1 MGGKH
6 APTTDAA
13 PSLSALP
20 TAMNQGKGP
29 NKEDPYYSPKC
40 RLRRSDPSADQLI
53 QFVRGNQGLQRES
66 TEMRL
71 LRRAPL
77 PGIGQSLT
85 PRSNVLN
92 PTNPIN
98 SVVTAPQQPN
108 HRDQNEFNNYRFSKD
123 DNLERVGISSDDS
136 DSDCD
141 LSVTYGTRMMRA
153 TSPPRSTITL
163 NPVGLKLSNSTSY
176 LVPKKQT
183 VKPQRKNKQPMYKL
197 NAKNKRFESVQRRA
211 TADVRYLPPI
221 RRGDI
226 PDRPSAPRPNR
237 TPPLVDSDD
246 DYYGSTIAEE
256 PIDYIDQD

>member
-13 PSLSALP
+13 PSSALP
-20 TAMNQGKGP
+20 SAMNQGKGT
-29 NKEDPYYSPKC
+29 KDDPYYSPKC
-40 RLRRSDPSADQLI
+40 RLRRSDPSADQLV
-53 QFVRGNQGLQRES
+53 QFLRGNQGLQRET

-85 PRSNVLN
+85 PRSNAL
-92 PTNPIN
+92 NPIN
-98 SVVTAPQQPN
+98 PVNSPITIPQQF
-108 HRDQNEFNNYRFSKD
+108 HHDENEFNEFRFSKD
-123 DNLERVGISSDDS
+123 DNLERVGVSSDES
-136 DSDCD
+136 DSEYD
-141 LSVTYGTRMMRA
+141 LSHTYGTRMMRVP
-153 TSPPRSTITL
+153 SPPRSTITL
-163 NPVGLKLSNSTSY
+163 NPAGLNLSNSSH
-176 LVPKKQT
+176 LVPKKQI
-183 VKPQRKNKQPMYKL
+183 KPQRKQKNTVYKL

-221 RRGDI
+221 RRDDI

-237 TPPLVDSDD
+237 TPPLIESDD
-246 DYYGSTIAEE
+246 DYYDATIAEE